1 MLEVK
6 KKLPPIVISE
16 DDKARLQA
24 LAYSAVDRVPEVAE
38 ELLQELE
45 RAEVG
50 SQENAVSMG
59 SVVEFETDTGMRH
72 KIQLVF
78 PAEADIS
85 KGRISV
91 LTPIGTALLGL
102 SAGQRMRFT
111 DREGRERQLTIISVS
126 E

>member
-1 MLEVK
+1 MLELK

-16 DDKARLQA
+16 EDKARLQG

-50 SQENAVSMG
+50 STENTVRMG
-59 SVVEFETDTGMRH
+59 STVDFETDTGMRH

-78 PAEADIS
+78 PARADIS
-85 KGRISV
+85 ARRISV
-91 LTPIGTALLGL
+91 LTPIGTALLGS
-102 SAGQRMRFT
+102 SAGQRMQFT
-111 DREGRERQLTIISVS
+111 DREGRKRQLTIIAVS
-126 E
+126 D